1 MTAIRWGDTTL
12 PNPAS
17 SKRALL
23 VVLGLAAVV
32 AYLLFNGQ
40 WTLPHDDDADI
51 FRGLNGI
58 KDVIADEPARSST
71 RSGSA

>member
-23 VVLGLAAVV
+23 VVLGIAAAV

-40 WTLPHDDDADI
+40 WTLPARRRRRHLPW
-51 FRGLNGI
+51 LNGV
-58 KDVIADEPARSST
+58 KDFDRRRTARSST